1 MAFNGG
7 IYMNAI
13 FSYVNKVT
21 QPWSTTTTIKVY
33 ENRVEVLYTSVI
45 NGAVVTNQYIWSIK
59 NIKRVDL
66 IKGPQ
71 DVQLV
76 IDNSPALKAPK
87 TADAVANLEK
97 FVQIVKEML

>member
-1 MAFNGG
+1 
-7 IYMNAI
+7 MNVI

-21 QPWSTTTTIKVY
+21 QPYSVTTTIKVY
-33 ENRVEVLYTSVI
+33 ENRVEVFYTSDM

-66 IKGPQ
+66 LNGPQ
-71 DVQLV
+71 TVQVV
-76 IDNSPALKAPK
+76 IDTSPVLKAQK
-87 TADAVANLEK
+87 TADVVANLEK

>member
-1 MAFNGG
+1 MAFNRG
-7 IYMNAI
+7 IDMNAI
-13 FSYVNKVT
+13 FSYVNKVI
-21 QPWSTTTTIKVY
+21 QPWSTTTTFMVY
-33 ENRVEVLYTSVI
+33 ENRVEVLYTSDM
-45 NGAVVTNQYIWSIK
+45 NGTVVTSQYIWSIK

-66 IKGPQ
+66 INSPQ
-71 DVQLV
+71 EVKLV

>member
-1 MAFNGG
+1 
-7 IYMNAI
+7 MNAI
-13 FSYVNKVT
+13 FSYVNKVI
-21 QPWSTTTTIKVY
+21 QPWSTTTTFKVY
-33 ENRVEVLYTSVI
+33 ENRVEVLYTSDM
-45 NGAVVTNQYIWSIK
+45 NGTVVTSQYIWSIK

-66 IKGPQ
+66 INSPQ
-71 DVQLV
+71 EVKLV

>member
-1 MAFNGG
+1 
-7 IYMNAI
+7 MNLI
-13 FSYVNKVT
+13 FSYVNKT
-21 QPWSTTTTIKVY
+21 MQPWNNGSTTSTILLY
-33 ENRVEVLYTSVI
+33 ENRVEVSSR
-45 NGAVVTNQYIWSIK
+45 VVMDGKVYASQYMWSIK

-66 IKGPQ
+66 INSPQ
-71 DVQLV
+71 EVKLI

>member
-1 MAFNGG
+1 
-7 IYMNAI
+7 MNVI
-13 FSYVNKVT
+13 FSYVNKET
-21 QPWSTTTTIKVY
+21 QPYGTTTSTLQVY
-33 ENRVEVLYTSVI
+33 ENRVEVFYTSDM

-66 IKGPQ
+66 INSRQ

-76 IDNSPALKAPK
+76 IYNSPALKAPK

>member
-1 MAFNGG
+1 
-7 IYMNAI
+7 MNAI
-13 FSYVNKVT
+13 FSYVNKVI
-21 QPWSTTTTIKVY
+21 QPWSTTTTFMVY
-33 ENRVEVLYTSVI
+33 ENRVEVLYTSDM
-45 NGAVVTNQYIWSIK
+45 NGTVVTSQYIWSIK

-66 IKGPQ
+66 INSPQ
-71 DVQLV
+71 EVKLV

>member
-1 MAFNGG
+1 
-7 IYMNAI
+7 MNAI
-13 FSYVNKVT
+13 FSYVNKVIYDGVCT
-21 QPWSTTTTIKVY
+21 GTTTLRLY
-33 ENRVEVLYTSVI
+33 ENRVEVLMSGT
-45 NGAVVTNQYIWSIK
+45 VVTSQHIWSIK

-66 IKGPQ
+66 MKSSQ

>member
-1 MAFNGG
+1 
-7 IYMNAI
+7 MNAI
-13 FSYVNKVT
+13 FSYVNKVIYDGVGT
-21 QPWSTTTTIKVY
+21 GTTTLRLY
-33 ENRVEVLYTSVI
+33 ENRVEVLYTSVM
-45 NGAVVTNQYIWSIK
+45 NGAVVTSQYIWSIK

-66 IKGPQ
+66 INSRQ
-71 DVQLV
+71 DVQLA